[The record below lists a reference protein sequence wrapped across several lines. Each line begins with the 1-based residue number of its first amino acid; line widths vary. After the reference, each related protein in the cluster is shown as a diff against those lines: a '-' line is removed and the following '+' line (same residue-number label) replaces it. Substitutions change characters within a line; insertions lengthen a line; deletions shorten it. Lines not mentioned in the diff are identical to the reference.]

1 MAGNNGYNT
10 IELSWMILARMLN
23 VWLLLLAS
31 FSFLC
36 VQKELT
42 QPILLLQ
49 QKQICC
55 ILLPLLACCTG
66 GQLLVEK
73 DVVSTFL
80 TFHLLKL
87 SCCTQIQVEGWLDST
102 AAAGAD
108 KANNKQIGKRS
119 GHYRITGFLVILM
132 FFCRRWEV

>member
-1 MAGNNGYNT
+1 MVRSHNLHRKVIIFHYGFSGGEGDRNLYC
-10 IELSWMILARMLN
+10 LRWC
-23 VWLLLLAS
+23 LLLGR
-31 FSFLC
+31 
-36 VQKELT
+36 
-42 QPILLLQ
+42 
-49 QKQICC
+49 
-55 ILLPLLACCTG
+55 TG

-87 SCCTQIQVEGWLDST
+87 SCCTQIQVEGWLDFT
-102 AAAGAD
+102 VAAGAD

-132 FFCRRWEV
+132 CFWSNMGGVILQRSDFFRSLSVRLPFRLRG

>member
-1 MAGNNGYNT
+1 MATATCFIFLFVYKRG
-10 IELSWMILARMLN
+10 
-23 VWLLLLAS
+23 LLGR
-31 FSFLC
+31 
-36 VQKELT
+36 
-42 QPILLLQ
+42 
-49 QKQICC
+49 
-55 ILLPLLACCTG
+55 TG

-87 SCCTQIQVEGWLDST
+87 SCCTQTQVEGWLDST
-102 AAAGAD
+102 VAAGAD

-119 GHYRITGFLVILM
+119 GHYRITEFLVILM